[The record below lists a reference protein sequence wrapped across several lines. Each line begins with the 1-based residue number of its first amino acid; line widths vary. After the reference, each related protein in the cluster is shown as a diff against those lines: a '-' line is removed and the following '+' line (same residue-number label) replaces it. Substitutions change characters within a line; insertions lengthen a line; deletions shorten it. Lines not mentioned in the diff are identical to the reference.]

1 MRKVASY
8 ALESEIQEGADS
20 SARFKALGDLVTQWI
35 NEKGARD
42 PRTRL
47 FVFSDGRSG
56 TYSTK
61 ELLVDGTTL
70 VDHTLY
76 EQTQDGSIQSQV
88 EIGLH
93 GQKLLVYVEIR
104 AGGPPN
110 QVGPVMLD
118 IRTPKI
124 IRSILDD
131 GSQWMLGSTPLT
143 TKALPFQGYGDARRL
158 IDIIWHK
165 DRNLPLIVVSD
176 DNEGP
181 ITPDFDERLAYDL
194 SGLALVAHIDSA
206 VAWAITNERG
216 ADWSCFNG
224 AVRVYWP
231 GLTAGSHA
239 LRHPLW
245 TKYSLLRSSEDAHD
259 AAHGIR
265 GQLRRR
271 ILGLSAFA
279 VNEPPLIGKIR
290 TNYQDREARK
300 RREQLK
306 EAADWVELA
315 DGIEADNIALGDE
328 LAEKNAEID
337 DLKRQLSN
345 LQKGLQWRDDTG
357 AAEVEPEQEIQP
369 RTVQEA
375 VDRTRQEC
383 ASTLF
388 FGADVDEGIS
398 TLSSDAGPPEK
409 ILLYLRTL
417 GEMGNAHAQSSLGVA
432 QIQWLNDRNV
442 HASGESETIRNSSA
456 ERSKRQWRGREKP
469 QYFENHLKPSDAV
482 SPDKC
487 VRIYFDYEQ
496 ETKMV
501 IVGWI
506 GRHPG

>member
-20 SARFKALGDLVTQWI
+20 SARFQAIGDLVTQWI
-35 NEKGARD
+35 NKKGIAD
-42 PRTRL
+42 PSTRQ

-56 TYSTK
+56 TYST
-61 ELLVDGTTL
+61 EEFLVDGTKL

-76 EQTQDGSIQSQV
+76 EQTQNGPIQSQV

-110 QVGPVMLD
+110 QVGPVVLD

-143 TKALPFQGYGDARRL
+143 TRPLPFQGNGDARRL
-158 IDIIWHK
+158 IDIIWHE

-181 ITPDFDERLAYDL
+181 ITSDFDESLAYDL

-231 GLTAGSHA
+231 GLTARSRP

-259 AAHGIR
+259 AAQRIR

-279 VNEPPLIGKIR
+279 VNEPKLIGEIR
-290 TNYQDREARK
+290 KNYQDHEARK
-300 RREQLK
+300 RRRQL
-306 EAADWVELA
+306 EETADLVQIASGIEDENVELM
-315 DGIEADNIALGDE
+315 DEIAR
-328 LAEKNAEID
+328 KNAEID

-345 LQKGLQWRDDTG
+345 LQEALQWRDDTG

-375 VDRTRQEC
+375 VDRARLEC

-388 FGADVDEGIS
+388 FGADVDKGIS
-398 TLSSDAGPPEK
+398 TLSSEAGPPEK

-417 GEMGNAHAQSSLGVA
+417 GEMANAHAQSSLGMA

-442 HASGESETIRNSSA
+442 HASGESETIRNSSQ
-456 ERSKRQWRGREKP
+456 EMSKRQWRSREKLR
-469 QYFENHLKPSDAV
+469 YFENHLKPSDAV

-496 ETKMV
+496 ETKTV